1 MVYEKIDKKG
11 VKNAFVEAT
20 GTMTPS
26 IVNRNTG
33 VLAKKSVSDPEIS
46 NTTLTVKRNLNNE
59 IQGVLNEK
67 DKGCK

>member
-1 MVYEKIDKKG
+1 
-11 VKNAFVEAT
+11 
-20 GTMTPS
+20 MTPS